1 MSLMDTDA
9 PVKRS
14 YRSPLRARQARATR
28 QALIEAASRLFV
40 DRGYG
45 ATSIDAIADA
55 AGVSRATVFTAVGGK
70 PTLLKTAYD
79 VALVG
84 DDLPISMSDRAG
96 SRAIAAEPDAHQFLE
111 RYAGL
116 VTDINERLAAI
127 CEAIRGAATADPEV
141 RPVWDK
147 IQEERRIGATNVVA
161 MTAAKGPMRP
171 GIDHAAAADV
181 VWVLIDAGLYHSLVK
196 LRGWPADRFR
206 EWLAAALTR
215 ELLPTR

>member
-1 MSLMDTDA
+1 MDTDA
-9 PVKRS
+9 PVKRP
-14 YRSPLRARQARATR
+14 YRSPLRAQQAGATR
-28 QALIEAASRLFV
+28 RAIIEAAAGLFV
-40 DRGYG
+40 ERGYG
-45 ATSIDAIADA
+45 ATSIEAIADA
-55 AGVSRATVFTAVGGK
+55 AGVSRATVFSAVGGK

-84 DDLPISMSDRAG
+84 DDQPIPMPDRAG
-96 SRAIAAEPDAHQFLE
+96 PKGIAAEPDAHRFLE

-116 VTDINERLAAI
+116 VTDINGRLAAI

-206 EWLAAALTR
+206 DWLAAALAW
-215 ELLPTR
+215 ELLAAR